1 MKHIVIG
8 TAGHV
13 DHGKTELVKAMTG
26 IDTDRLKEEK
36 QRGISIELGF
46 AHLKLPSGR
55 TASIVDVP
63 GHEKFIKNMLAGAC
77 GIDLVLL
84 VIAADEGVMPQTAE
98 HMDILQLLNVK
109 TGIVTLTKIDMV
121 DSDWLEMVIDE
132 VKSFLKDTTFK
143 EAPIVPVSAVTK
155 EGLDVLLK
163 KIEEVV
169 GKLERKKAF
178 DFLYLPVDRVFS
190 VTGFGTVATGTLLS
204 GEISLGNEIEILPD
218 KILAKVRNIEVH
230 NKKVT
235 KAFQSQRVAVNLSGV
250 EAKDLKRGCVIS
262 NPDVIKPTDIIDVK
276 LKLLKSAVKPLK
288 NRTRIRLH
296 IGTSEIMCRVILL
309 DRDELAAGEE
319 AYAQLL
325 LEDKTAAIK
334 GNNFVIRSYSPMRT
348 IGGGVVIDP
357 NPAKH
362 RRFDDNVIK
371 MLKISEKGCIE
382 ELVENYIYNRKEII
396 HLREISKA
404 FFLDINKIFEIAQ
417 KIKEQGKIKFIGKDN
432 VLSSELYKEWC
443 ELISEILRK
452 YHLSYPLRQGY
463 PKEELRSRFFSFL
476 STKVFQSLLCE
487 MQKRGILSID
497 ADVVRLT
504 CFSEEP
510 SDEDKEALKN
520 IEQSFKEKP
529 FSPPKWTS
537 VVEELRIDDEKA
549 SEYLQYLLNRG
560 CLCKVAEDMYFHT
573 EAVECAKNKIID
585 FLKQNQKI
593 SVGEVRDLL
602 GTSRKY
608 VLPLLEY
615 FDAKHITRR
624 DKDKRVLGSNA
635 NI

>member
-109 TGIVTLTKIDMV
+109 TGIVALTKIDMV

-163 KIEEVV
+163 KIDEVV
-169 GKLERKKAF
+169 GKLEKKKAF

-190 VTGFGTVATGTLLS
+190 VTGFGSVATGTLLS

-250 EAKDLKRGCVIS
+250 EARDLKRGCVIS

-309 DRDELAAGEE
+309 DRDELAA
-319 AYAQLL
+319 
-325 LEDKTAAIK
+325 
-334 GNNFVIRSYSPMRT
+334 
-348 IGGGVVIDP
+348 
-357 NPAKH
+357 
-362 RRFDDNVIK
+362 
-371 MLKISEKGCIE
+371 
-382 ELVENYIYNRKEII
+382 
-396 HLREISKA
+396 
-404 FFLDINKIFEIAQ
+404 
-417 KIKEQGKIKFIGKDN
+417 
-432 VLSSELYKEWC
+432 
-443 ELISEILRK
+443 
-452 YHLSYPLRQGY
+452 
-463 PKEELRSRFFSFL
+463 
-476 STKVFQSLLCE
+476 
-487 MQKRGILSID
+487 
-497 ADVVRLT
+497 
-504 CFSEEP
+504 
-510 SDEDKEALKN
+510 
-520 IEQSFKEKP
+520 
-529 FSPPKWTS
+529 
-537 VVEELRIDDEKA
+537 
-549 SEYLQYLLNRG
+549 
-560 CLCKVAEDMYFHT
+560 
-573 EAVECAKNKIID
+573 
-585 FLKQNQKI
+585 
-593 SVGEVRDLL
+593 
-602 GTSRKY
+602 
-608 VLPLLEY
+608 
-615 FDAKHITRR
+615 
-624 DKDKRVLGSNA
+624 
-635 NI
+635 

>member
-163 KIEEVV
+163 KINEVI

-276 LKLLKSAVKPLK
+276 LKLLKSAAKPLK

-362 RRFDDNVIK
+362 RRFDDNAIK
-371 MLKISEKGCIE
+371 MLKISEKGSME

-404 FFLDINKIFEIAQ
+404 FFLDINKIFEITQ

-432 VLSSELYKEWC
+432 VLSSKLYKEWC

-504 CFSEEP
+504 GFSEEP

-573 EAVECAKNKIID
+573 DAVECAKNKIID

>member
-163 KIEEVV
+163 KINEVV

-276 LKLLKSAVKPLK
+276 LKLLKSAAKPLK

-362 RRFDDNVIK
+362 RRFDDNAIK
-371 MLKISEKGCIE
+371 MLKISEKGSME

-404 FFLDINKIFEIAQ
+404 FFLDINKIFEITQ

-432 VLSSELYKEWC
+432 VLSSKLYKEWC

-504 CFSEEP
+504 GFSEEP

-573 EAVECAKNKIID
+573 DAVECAKNKIID